1 MSVIELDRREP
12 PGAARATMMLQRAH
26 WAAETFARYDHE
38 RVVRIVDAVV
48 AAAEAKAEEYAEW
61 AVAETGMGVV
71 EHKVLKNRMCSRGL
85 WDAYRDHDYVSP
97 RIRHDDK
104 ILELPRPAG
113 VIFALTPTTNPIATV
128 YFKVLLALMTRNAI
142 VVSPH
147 PGAKAV
153 CADAVRMLSDA
164 AIAAGAPDGCIQVV
178 EEPSIPLIEALM
190 ADQTTDVV
198 VATGGTAVVRAAY
211 RSGNPALGVGPGN
224 VPSFVDATAD
234 IPAAARHIVDSKSFD
249 NSILCTNESAVIVEE
264 EVADQLVRELGRN
277 GAHVCT
283 PDEVERVREHLFP
296 DNRMRLD
303 LIGKGAD
310 VLAAEAGI
318 KVPNGTRVLVAPFS
332 LVVPEEPLA
341 REKLFPVLGLV
352 RVPNTRAGIS
362 AAQAMLRI
370 TGAGHSAS
378 IHSRRAQTI
387 MDFGAAVRVLRVSV
401 NVGNSLGSAGVL
413 TNLAPTMTIGTG
425 FYGRS
430 SVGENL
436 EPRHFV
442 NWMRV
447 AYNADASVP
456 FDDFTGMQPWHLD
469 QLVAAAG
476 AIVETPAAR
485 PDAPDTDL
493 LREEVRRLILEELKE
508 LTRQ

>member
-1 MSVIELDRREP
+1 MSVIELSHREP
-12 PGAARATMMLQRAH
+12 PGAARAAMMLQRAH
-26 WAAETFARYDHE
+26 WAAELFARYDIE
-38 RVVRIVDAVV
+38 RVRRIVDAV
-48 AAAEAKAEEYAEW
+48 AAAGEAHAERYAEW
-61 AVAETGMGVV
+61 AVEETGMGVV
-71 EHKVLKNRMCSRGL
+71 EHKVLKNVACSREL
-85 WDAYRDHDYVSP
+85 WDRYRDHDYVSP
-97 RIRHDDK
+97 RILADDK
-104 ILELPRPAG
+104 VLELPRPAG

-153 CADAVRMLSDA
+153 CADAVRVLSDA
-164 AIAAGAPDGCIQVV
+164 AVAAGAPDGCIQVV

-190 ADQTTDVV
+190 TDQTTDVI
-198 VATGGTAVVRAAY
+198 VATGGNAVVRAAY
-211 RSGNPALGVGPGN
+211 RSGNPAIGVGPGN
-224 VPSFVDATAD
+224 VPAFVDATAD
-234 IPAAARHIVDSKSFD
+234 IAAAARAIVDSKSFD
-249 NSILCTNESAVIVEE
+249 NSILCTNESAIIVEE
-264 EVADQLVRELGRN
+264 EVAEQLIRELGRA

-283 PDEVERVREHLFP
+283 PEEVERVREHLFP
-296 DNRMRLD
+296 DHRMRLD
-303 LIGKGAD
+303 LIGKSAT
-310 VLAAEAGI
+310 VLAEEAGLT
-318 KVPNGTRVLVAPFS
+318 VPATTRVLVAPFS

-362 AAQAMLRI
+362 AAQAMLRA

-378 IHSRRAQTI
+378 IHSTRAQTI
-387 MDFGAAVRVLRVSV
+387 MEYGAAVKVLRVTV

-430 SVGENL
+430 SLGENL
-436 EPRHFV
+436 EPRHLV
-442 NWMRV
+442 NWTRV
-447 AYNADASVP
+447 AYNADRSVP
-456 FDDFTGMQPWHLD
+456 FDEFGGMQPWRLET
-469 QLVAAAG
+469 VPTAASSA
-476 AIVETPAAR
+476 APADPAPATPA
-485 PDAPDTDL
+485 TDV

>member
-1 MSVIELDRREP
+1 
-12 PGAARATMMLQRAH
+12 
-26 WAAETFARYDHE
+26 
-38 RVVRIVDAVV
+38 
-48 AAAEAKAEEYAEW
+48 
-61 AVAETGMGVV
+61 MGVV
-71 EHKVLKNRMCSRGL
+71 EHKVIKNVACSRDL
-85 WDAYRDHDYVSP
+85 WDRYRDHDYVSP
-97 RIRHDDK
+97 RIHADDK
-104 ILELPRPAG
+104 VLELPRPAG

-153 CADAVRMLSDA
+153 CADAVRVLSDA
-164 AIAAGAPDGCIQVV
+164 AVAAGAPDGCIQVV

-190 ADQTTDVV
+190 TDQTTDVI
-198 VATGGTAVVRAAY
+198 VATGGNAVVRAAY
-211 RSGNPALGVGPGN
+211 RSGNPAIGVGPGN
-224 VPSFVDATAD
+224 VPAFVDATAD
-234 IPAAARHIVDSKSFD
+234 VAAAAREIVDSKSFD
-249 NSILCTNESAVIVEE
+249 NSILCTNESAIIVEE
-264 EVADQLVRELGRN
+264 EVAETLIRELGRA

-283 PDEVERVREHLFP
+283 PEEVERVREHLFP

-303 LIGKGAD
+303 LIGKSAT
-310 VLAAEAGI
+310 VLAEEAGL
-318 KVPNGTRVLVAPFS
+318 KVPAATRVLVAPFS

-362 AAQAMLRI
+362 AAQAMLRA

-378 IHSRRAQTI
+378 IHSTRAQTI
-387 MDFGAAVRVLRVSV
+387 MEYGAAVKVLRVTV

-430 SVGENL
+430 SLGENL
-436 EPRHFV
+436 EPRHLV
-442 NWMRV
+442 NWTRV
-447 AYNADASVP
+447 AYNADRSVP
-456 FDDFTGMQPWHLD
+456 FDEFGGMQPWRLE
-469 QLVAAAG
+469 AAA
-476 AIVETPAAR
+476 PAA
-485 PDAPDTDL
+485 PAAEPAPATPETDV

>member
-1 MSVIELDRREP
+1 MSVIELSHREP
-12 PGAARATMMLQRAH
+12 PGAARAAMMLQRAH
-26 WAAETFARYDHE
+26 WAAELFARYDIE
-38 RVVRIVDAVV
+38 RVRRILDAV
-48 AAAEAKAEEYAEW
+48 AQAAEAHAERYAEW
-61 AVAETGMGVV
+61 AVEETGMGVV
-71 EHKVLKNRMCSRGL
+71 EHKVRKNLACSRDL
-85 WDAYRDHDYVSP
+85 WARYRDHDYVSP
-97 RIRHDDK
+97 RALEDDK
-104 ILELPRPAG
+104 VLELPRPAG
-113 VIFALTPTTNPIATV
+113 VIFALTPTTNPIATI

-153 CADAVRMLSDA
+153 CADAVRVLSDA
-164 AIAAGAPDGCIQVV
+164 AVAAGAPDGCIQVV

-190 ADQTTDVV
+190 TDQTTDVI
-198 VATGGTAVVRAAY
+198 VATGGNAVVRAAY
-211 RSGNPALGVGPGN
+211 RSGNPAIGVGPGN
-224 VPSFVDATAD
+224 VPAFVDATAD
-234 IPAAARHIVDSKSFD
+234 VAAAAREIVDSKSFD
-249 NSILCTNESAVIVEE
+249 NSILCTNESAIIVEE
-264 EVADQLVRELGRN
+264 EVAEKLIRELGRA

-283 PDEVERVREHLFP
+283 PEEVERVRERLFP

-303 LIGKGAD
+303 LIGKSAL
-310 VLAAEAGI
+310 VLAEEAGI
-318 KVPNGTRVLVAPFS
+318 KVPATTRVLVAPFS

-362 AAQAMLRI
+362 AAQAMLRA

-378 IHSRRAQTI
+378 IHSTRAQTI
-387 MDFGAAVRVLRVSV
+387 MEYGAAVKVLRVTV

-430 SVGENL
+430 SLGENL
-436 EPRHFV
+436 EPRHLV
-442 NWMRV
+442 NWTRV
-447 AYNADASVP
+447 AYNADRSVP
-456 FDDFTGMQPWHLD
+456 FDDFDGMQPWRLETV
-469 QLVAAAG
+469 QAAA
-476 AIVETPAAR
+476 AAPAEPARATPET
-485 PDAPDTDL
+485 DV

>member
-1 MSVIELDRREP
+1 MLFRS
-12 PGAARATMMLQRAH
+12 PGTARATMMLQRAH
-26 WAAETFARYDHE
+26 WAAEVFARYDID
-38 RVVRIVDAVV
+38 RVRRILDAVV
-48 AAAEAKAEEYAEW
+48 EAAEAKAEEYAQW
-61 AVAETGMGVV
+61 AVDETGMGVV
-71 EHKVLKNRMCSRGL
+71 EHKVIKNVMCSRGL
-85 WDAYRDHDYVSP
+85 WDHYRDHDYVSP

-164 AIAAGAPDGCIQVV
+164 AVAAGAPDGCIQVV
-178 EEPSIPLIEALM
+178 DEPSVPLIEALM
-190 ADQTTDVV
+190 ADQTTDVI
-198 VATGGTAVVRAAY
+198 VATGGSAVVRAAY

-224 VPSFVDATAD
+224 VPAFVDATAD
-234 IPAAARHIVDSKSFD
+234 IPAAAERIIDSKAFD
-249 NSILCTNESAVIVEE
+249 NSVLCTNESAVIVEE
-264 EVADQLVRELGRN
+264 EVADQLVRELGRQ
-277 GAHVCT
+277 GGHVCT
-283 PDEVERVREHLFP
+283 PDEVERIREHLFP
-296 DNRMRLD
+296 GNAMRVD
-303 LIGKGAD
+303 LVGKSALE
-310 VLAAEAGI
+310 LAEHAGL
-318 KVPNGTRVLVAPFS
+318 KVPAGTRVLVAPFS

-387 MDFGAAVRVLRVSV
+387 MDFGAAVKVLRVSV
-401 NVGNSLGSAGVL
+401 NVGNSLGSAGAL
-413 TNLAPTMTIGTG
+413 THLAPTMTIGTG

-436 EPRHFV
+436 EPKHFV
-442 NWMRV
+442 NWMRM
-447 AYNADASVP
+447 AYNADAAVP
-456 FDDFTGMQPWHLD
+456 FDDFAGMEPWRLD
-469 QLVAAAG
+469 T
-476 AIVETPAAR
+476 VETAVAPPAAPE
-485 PDAPDTDL
+485 PDP

>member
-1 MSVIELDRREP
+1 MSIIELDRREV

-26 WAAETFARYDHE
+26 WAAEVFARFDHE
-38 RVVRIVDAVV
+38 RVVRILDAVV
-48 AAAEAKAEEYAEW
+48 AAAEAKAEEYAQW
-61 AVAETGMGVV
+61 AVDETGMGVV
-71 EHKVLKNRMCSRGL
+71 EHKVIKNVMCSRGL
-85 WDAYRDHDYVSP
+85 WDHYRDHDYVSP

-147 PGAKAV
+147 PNAKAV
-153 CADAVRMLSDA
+153 CADAVRTLSDA

-178 EEPSIPLIEALM
+178 EEPSVPLIEALM
-190 ADQTTDVV
+190 ADQTTDVI
-198 VATGGTAVVRAAY
+198 VATGGSAVVRAAY

-224 VPSFVDATAD
+224 VPAFVDATAD
-234 IPAAARHIVDSKSFD
+234 IPAAAERIIDSKAFD
-249 NSILCTNESAVIVEE
+249 NSVLCTNESAVIVEE
-264 EVADQLVRELGRN
+264 EVADQLVRELGRQ
-277 GAHVCT
+277 GGHVCT
-283 PDEVERVREHLFP
+283 PDEVERIREHLFP
-296 DNRMRLD
+296 GNAMRVD
-303 LIGKGAD
+303 LVGKSALE
-310 VLAAEAGI
+310 LAEHAGL
-318 KVPNGTRVLVAPFS
+318 KVPAGTRVLVAPFS

-387 MDFGAAVRVLRVSV
+387 MDFGAAVKVLRVSV
-401 NVGNSLGSAGVL
+401 NVGNSLGSAGVF
-413 TNLAPTMTIGTG
+413 THLAPTMTIGTG

-436 EPRHFV
+436 EPKHLV

-447 AYNADASVP
+447 AYNADAGVP
-456 FDDFTGMQPWHLD
+456 FDDFAGMQPWHLD
-469 QLVAAAG
+469 AVE
-476 AIVETPAAR
+476 AIEPQPIAEPETDP
-485 PDAPDTDL
+485 

>member
-1 MSVIELDRREP
+1 MSIIELDRREV

-26 WAAETFARYDHE
+26 WAAEVFARYDID
-38 RVVRIVDAVV
+38 RVRRILDAVV
-48 AAAEAKAEEYAEW
+48 EAAEAKAEEYAQW
-61 AVAETGMGVV
+61 AVDETGMGVV
-71 EHKVLKNRMCSRGL
+71 EHKVIKNVMCSRGL
-85 WDAYRDHDYVSP
+85 WDHYRDHDYVSP

-164 AIAAGAPDGCIQVV
+164 AVAAGAPDGCIQVV
-178 EEPSIPLIEALM
+178 DEPSVPLIEALM
-190 ADQTTDVV
+190 ADQTTDVI
-198 VATGGTAVVRAAY
+198 VATGGSAVVRAAY

-224 VPSFVDATAD
+224 VPAFVDATAD
-234 IPAAARHIVDSKSFD
+234 IAAAAQRIVDSKAFD
-249 NSILCTNESAVIVEE
+249 NSVLCTNESAVIVEE
-264 EVADQLVRELGRN
+264 EVADALVRELGRH
-277 GAHVCT
+277 GAHVCS
-283 PDEVERVREHLFP
+283 PDEVERIREHLFP
-296 DNRMRLD
+296 ENRMRVD
-303 LIGKGAD
+303 LVGKDATL
-310 VLAAEAGI
+310 LAEEAGL
-318 KVPNGTRVLVAPFS
+318 KVPATTRVLVAPFS

-387 MDFGAAVRVLRVSV
+387 MEFGAAVKVLRVSV

-413 TNLAPTMTIGTG
+413 TNLQPTMTIGTG

-430 SVGENL
+430 SIGENL
-436 EPRHFV
+436 EPRHLV

-447 AYNADASVP
+447 AYNADAAVP
-456 FDDFTGMQPWHLD
+456 FDDFAGMEPWRLD
-469 QLVAAAG
+469 VVEAAIAPEPVAPEAD
-476 AIVETPAAR
+476 P
-485 PDAPDTDL
+485 

>member
-1 MSVIELDRREP
+1 
-12 PGAARATMMLQRAH
+12 
-26 WAAETFARYDHE
+26 
-38 RVVRIVDAVV
+38 
-48 AAAEAKAEEYAEW
+48 
-61 AVAETGMGVV
+61 MGVV
-71 EHKVLKNRMCSRGL
+71 EHKVIKNVMCSRGL
-85 WDAYRDHDYVSP
+85 WDHYRDHDYVSP

-164 AIAAGAPDGCIQVV
+164 AVAAGAPDGCIQVV
-178 EEPSIPLIEALM
+178 DEPSVPLIEALM
-190 ADQTTDVV
+190 ADQTTDVI
-198 VATGGTAVVRAAY
+198 VATGGSAVVRAAY

-224 VPSFVDATAD
+224 VPAFVDATAD
-234 IPAAARHIVDSKSFD
+234 IAAAAQRIVDSKAFD
-249 NSILCTNESAVIVEE
+249 NSVLCTNESAVIVEE
-264 EVADQLVRELGRN
+264 EVADALVRELGRH
-277 GAHVCT
+277 GAHVCS
-283 PDEVERVREHLFP
+283 PDEVERIREHLFP
-296 DNRMRLD
+296 ENRMRVD
-303 LIGKGAD
+303 LVGKDATI
-310 VLAAEAGI
+310 LAEEAGLT
-318 KVPNGTRVLVAPFS
+318 VPATTRVLVAPFS

-387 MDFGAAVRVLRVSV
+387 MDFGAAVKVLRVSV
-401 NVGNSLGSAGVL
+401 NVGNSLGSAGAL
-413 TNLAPTMTIGTG
+413 THLAPTMTIGTG

-436 EPRHFV
+436 EPKHFV
-442 NWMRV
+442 NWMRM
-447 AYNADASVP
+447 AYNADADVP
-456 FDDFTGMQPWHLD
+456 FDDFAGMEPWRLD
-469 QLVAAAG
+469 VVEAAIAPEPVAPEAD
-476 AIVETPAAR
+476 P
-485 PDAPDTDL
+485 